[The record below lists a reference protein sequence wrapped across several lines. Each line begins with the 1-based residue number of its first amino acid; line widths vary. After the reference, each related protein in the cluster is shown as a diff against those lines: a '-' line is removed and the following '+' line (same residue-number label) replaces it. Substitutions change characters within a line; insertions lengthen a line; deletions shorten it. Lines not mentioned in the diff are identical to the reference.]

1 MTGTSTETVTASCA
15 SGDRRMNTRFARM
28 SWVLL
33 SVCLAGCVA
42 QAEEQPTESPVTVV
56 QDTVDG
62 STSFDL
68 GDVQEPPVPYVGGT
82 DDDFPAPDEPTEI
95 DCVDAEELCDTGAFA
110 CDDIADYCDIG
121 PDGLEELPDE
131 YDWDGG

>member
-1 MTGTSTETVTASCA
+1 M
-15 SGDRRMNTRFARM
+15 SGDSSPGTRLARV
-28 SWVLL
+28 SGCFLTV
-33 SVCLAGCVA
+33 VLAGCVA
-42 QAEEQPTESPVTVV
+42 QAEEQPNESPVTVV
-56 QDTVDG
+56 QEIVDDV
-62 STSFDL
+62 TSFDF
-68 GDVQEPPVPYVGGT
+68 GDAQEPPVPYIGGT
-82 DDDFPAPDEPTEI
+82 DDDFPLRDEPEEI